1 MFRTLCS
8 TTTADRRL
16 SIFSISKLGEQKLC
30 STSKLFG
37 SVPKNKVSRKVPNS
51 TFQFCDSDSSYIFF
65 FQICTSD
72 IFLTSLNLD
81 DQQPTKLTNSA
92 SYNDFKTC
100 QFLNTFFF
108 FQFLNTFFFFEKFGN
123 DVDILVQF
131 SFT

>member
-65 FQICTSD
+65 QKCTSD

-108 FQFLNTFFFFEKFGN
+108 KKFGN
-123 DVDILVQF
+123 VDILVQF